1 MKAQGNRTS
10 VDRLVIAF
18 IVLLTMLFVGIGI
31 MMGPRKITTVLSS
44 QPNSA
49 NLGAL
54 MTFASILFVAGLVG
68 IGVMG
73 FILSKGQTAKKMDT

>member
-1 MKAQGNRTS
+1 M
-10 VDRLVIAF
+10 DRLVIAF

-44 QPNSA
+44 QSNSA

-54 MTFASILFVAGLVG
+54 MTFASILFVTGLVG
-68 IGVMG
+68 IGVIG

>member
-1 MKAQGNRTS
+1 

-31 MMGPRKITTVLSS
+31 MMSPIKITTVLSS
-44 QPNSA
+44 RSNSA
-49 NLGAL
+49 TLGAL
-54 MTFASILFVAGLVG
+54 MTFASILFVTGLVG

-73 FILSKGQTAKKMDT
+73 FIVSKSQTAKKMDT

>member
-44 QPNSA
+44 QSNSA

-54 MTFASILFVAGLVG
+54 MTFASILFVTGLVG
-68 IGVMG
+68 IGVIG
-73 FILSKGQTAKKMDT
+73 FILSKGQTAKKMGT

>member
-31 MMGPRKITTVLSS
+31 MTGPRKITTVLSS
-44 QPNSA
+44 QSNTA

-54 MTFASILFVAGLVG
+54 MTFASILFVTGLVG

>member
-1 MKAQGNRTS
+1 LKAQGNRTS

-31 MMGPRKITTVLSS
+31 MMGPRKITTVLSRQS
-44 QPNSA
+44 NSA